1 MGPFS
6 AKLPVVALA
15 HGSRFEEAQSLA
27 AMRAYNVRYASI
39 DAQEAASNT
48 RELIASGFPQVSGS
62 VEYNRYIDIPT
73 QVSSGD
79 AFGFPDYLTAFL
91 GGVAQATGVPLDA
104 PPVDPNA
111 IQEFQFG
118 AAQTM
123 TAGIT
128 ATQLIFSPSYFVG
141 IQAAKA
147 YASAME
153 ASESKSVA
161 DARRARWGRLCSC
174 FGCSRKCG
182 HSQSRRSPC
191 RGGIGPDTCPR
202 C

>member
-1 MGPFS
+1 MRIIPILS
-6 AKLPVVALA
+6 ALLRM
-15 HGSRFEEAQSLA
+15 HGAIFGQTAGGGSGTRLTLEEAQSLA

-39 DAQEAASNT
+39 DAKEAASNT

-111 IQEFQFG
+111 LQAFQFG
-118 AAQTM
+118 QGEAVALRTALVFRPRACPPARAARSEQSIGLTRRVHYSSS
-123 TAGIT
+123 
-128 ATQLIFSPSYFVG
+128 SPS
-141 IQAAKA
+141 
-147 YASAME
+147 SPP
-153 ASESKSVA
+153 
-161 DARRARWGRLCSC
+161 
-174 FGCSRKCG
+174 CSR
-182 HSQSRRSPC
+182 Q
-191 RGGIGPDTCPR
+191 PR
-202 C
+202 KMLKNSWAVPP